1 MKRLLVGL
9 LLGALVFGVSFAGAK
24 IATVTNPMSS
34 DLNSNG
40 YRIVNQSDI
49 LGVGGQALEMNGNGD
64 LSVFSAPGRSV
75 AVGPGGAGGPSV
87 SLLGSGDVFISP
99 GRTGY
104 VRVQRLPNADP
115 HYFGALWLDGDT
127 LKVSSG

>member
-1 MKRLLVGL
+1 MRRL
-9 LLGALVFGVSFAGAK
+9 LLGLLIGVLAFGAGAVGAK
-24 IATVTNPMSS
+24 VVNVTNPMSS

-40 YRIVNQSDI
+40 YRIINQSDI
-49 LGVGGQALEMNGNGD
+49 LGVAGQALEMNGNGD
-64 LSVFSAPGRSV
+64 VSVLSAPGQSV

-87 SLLGSGDVFISP
+87 SLLGGGDVFISP

-104 VRVQRLPNADP
+104 VRVQRLPNTDP

-127 LKVSSG
+127 LKVSAG